1 MAKTSKG
8 VKQRVRINIGKP
20 SFYCIEFIN
29 DDVTTQ
35 EFVIDVLKKYF
46 CLDDNSAYNTML
58 KIHNQGSALVGT
70 LSHDLAYSIKTHID
84 LDALNAGF
92 PLVTHIKEV

>member
-8 VKQRVRINIGKP
+8 VKQRIRINICEP
-20 SFYCIEFIN
+20 RFYSIEFIN

-35 EFVIDVLKKYF
+35 EFVIDILKKYF

-58 KIHNQGSALVGT
+58 KIHNQGRALVGT
-70 LSHDLAYSIKTHID
+70 LTHDLAYSIKTHID
-84 LDALNAGF
+84 IDAQDNGY
-92 PLVTHIKEV
+92 PLETNIKEV